1 MVCRKCGSN
10 VKTDFKFCPYCGERV
25 VSDFHGQYEEME
37 LDLDAHTPSEP
48 SAESY
53 YAPRAGEQ
61 VPDFSQPSQPLT
73 LHPEDEIKD
82 EQEPLLYYS
91 EQPQQ
96 GLLEQEEDDSKLPEN
111 AYPQQS
117 YSEQPEDD
125 FPELPADPYPQ
136 QSYQEQREDDFPELP
151 ADPYPQQSY
160 QEQREDDFPELPA
173 DPYPQQSYQEQP
185 KDNFPEP
192 PADAYP
198 SQADQEQPEDGY
210 SPQERPYF
218 VYHSDDPPVRK
229 PLSHSEPWISWD
241 DDGPEGWGLTGAQTQ
256 PIEQPEMQERFST
269 QRPEPPSVGGYREA
283 PRPSEQRPM
292 RRPPANVRQ
301 RWEEPNP
308 LPRWDELEPE
318 QTPRRAVQ
326 AQTKKTRPEGPN
338 LAVRILVILLV
349 IAAALGVSIGSYR
362 LLTGKLPLPDLLSL
376 MQAGQEPS
384 TAQSSASVNSDVAEM
399 FL

>member
-136 QSYQEQREDDFPELP
+136 QSYQEQREDDFPEL
-151 ADPYPQQSY
+151 
-160 QEQREDDFPELPA
+160 
-173 DPYPQQSYQEQP
+173 
-185 KDNFPEP
+185 